1 VVVRKAAQ
9 SLEAALGLLA
19 SSGARVVRRKSRA
32 VLVHMRVRRLRAH
45 FREREG
51 VLAKELA
58 QVVVRVGGNTLRRA
72 RALRLEKLER
82 VHVRVRELPAV
93 HRRLAKEPRV
103 LPHVAHEDV
112 AAHALAHRLR
122 AVVVALRVELPVT
135 RDARGDV
142 PNVAALG
149 VHHLVQL
156 RDGEARRGVPSDERV
171 PGREP
176 HLVRCRHEAAHE
188 REKNLDDLPLEAR
201 RAFAFQ

>member
-1 VVVRKAAQ
+1 
-9 SLEAALGLLA
+9 
-19 SSGARVVRRKSRA
+19 
-32 VLVHMRVRRLRAH
+32 MRVRRLRAH

-93 HRRLAKEPRV
+93 HRRLAKESRV

-112 AAHALAHRLR
+112 AAHALTHRLR

-135 RDARGDV
+135 RDARRDV
-142 PNVAALG
+142 PNVAAL
-149 VHHLVQL
+149 VCTIWYNCVT
-156 RDGEARRGVPSDERV
+156 E
-171 PGREP
+171 
-176 HLVRCRHEAAHE
+176 
-188 REKNLDDLPLEAR
+188 
-201 RAFAFQ
+201 